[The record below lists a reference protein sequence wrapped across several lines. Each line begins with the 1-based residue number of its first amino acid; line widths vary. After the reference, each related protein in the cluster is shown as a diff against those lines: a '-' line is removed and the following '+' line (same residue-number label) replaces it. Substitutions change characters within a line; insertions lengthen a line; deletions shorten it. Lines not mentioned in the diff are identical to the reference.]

1 MCENVSN
8 FKINYKKM
16 NKLKEFEEAL
26 KIRNKFLLFDL
37 EANTEEDSKIADM
50 RIIQIWYLVFDNT
63 LSEIDSWSIFI
74 KQEENA
80 PKLTSFIKNLTG
92 ITEKQVDN
100 WVYFKEW
107 LEKFLEI
114 YENCDYLLSY
124 GHYDMKQLLSDCNNL
139 EIYYPFNEWN
149 WWKYSK
155 HFNIKDIIAKK
166 LNIRAKGMESLL
178 KYLNLELEWRHHNWE
193 DDSKNVFKIIK
204 KVFKENSDYHLFLD
218 IDGILNKFN
227 SNNDLDDDLVNNLKY
242 LLEEIKFKI
251 ILTSDRRFDWE
262 EFKNLWINA
271 WLEMFHDT
279 TEINCDNLSSDN
291 NKLSEIRTREIKNYI
306 KKHNIK
312 NYYIILDDLD
322 LNFEK
327 NFYKINPY
335 KGLEKSIV
343 NLIIKNHQI

>member
-1 MCENVSN
+1 
-8 FKINYKKM
+8 M
-16 NKLKEFEEAL
+16 NKLKEFEDAL
-26 KIRNKFLLFDL
+26 KTKNKFLLFDL
-37 EANTEEDSKIADM
+37 EANTEEDSKIANM

-63 LSEIDSWSIFI
+63 LSKLDSGSIFI
-74 KQEENA
+74 KQEKNA

-92 ITEKQVDN
+92 ITQSQVDN

-107 LEKFLEI
+107 LEKFLEL

-124 GHYDMKQLLSDCNNL
+124 GNYDMKQLLSDCNNL

-218 IDGILNKFN
+218 IDGCLNRF
-227 SNNDLDDDLVNNLKY
+227 SSWNNLDEDLVENLKH
-242 LLEEIKFKI
+242 LLKNLNCNI
-251 ILTSDRRFDWE
+251 IITSDRRFDWE
-262 EFKNLWINA
+262 DFKNLWISA
-271 WLEMFHDT
+271 WLQEYSDT
-279 TEINCDNLSSDN
+279 TEINYNNLSSDIK
-291 NKLSEIRTREIKNYI
+291 KLADIRTIEIKNYI

-312 NYYIILDDLD
+312 NYLILDDLS
-322 LNFEK
+322 LNFES
-327 NFYKINPY
+327 NFYKVNPY
-335 KGLEKSIV
+335 KWLEKTMLE
-343 NLIIKNHQI
+343 LIIKNHQKSK